1 MKRFVLDACTIY
13 IGTVTDPSSLSGLKE
28 LGLTNGGVTI
38 NITPDVR
45 QIEFDGKRG
54 RRIKDM
60 SRILGYE
67 VGVESK
73 GLEINKESLELSL
86 IKEDATFTT
95 DENYKKYV
103 PSNTIEYKDLVVVGQ
118 MHGSKPMVAVLKNC
132 FNEDGFS
139 LETSD
144 SSEGTYSLK
153 AYAHYDYDPLADVNG
168 TNSAPVIIYVPK
180 EQE

>member
-13 IGTVTDPSSLSGLKE
+13 IGTVEDPSNLSGLKE

-38 NITPDVR
+38 NITSDVR

-73 GLEINKESLELSL
+73 GLEINEESLELSL
-86 IKEDATFTT
+86 IKKADVLSDSGSYTT
-95 DENYKKYV
+95 YV
-103 PSNTIEYKDLVVVGQ
+103 PSNEVMYKDLVVVGQ
-118 MHGSKPMVAVLKNC
+118 MHGAKPMVVVLKNC

-144 SSEGTYSLK
+144 SNEGTYSLK
-153 AYAHYDYDPLADVNG
+153 AYAHYDYNPLADVNG
-168 TNSAPVIIYVPK
+168 TNLAPVIIYVPD
-180 EQE
+180 EQV